1 MSAASRGARI
11 ASPASFTSSRSG
23 EAVFKLISTTKSRLG
38 AQRAVRYVARVRP
51 GDRDEPGVETVQLRD
66 GEGEVLT
73 RARPGALF
81 EENREA
87 ADAAFEALELT
98 PEAENLT
105 PAREDVNEAAE
116 ALGRAE
122 ARVREVEGEEF
133 VPPGPAP
140 PAAPEAAK
148 MEAVLAAHGV
158 AEPDPALALHQALA
172 LALLDAERERERLKR
187 ARRRA
192 GLAAESEEPGGHT
205 PDRGAAAAPGG
216 RAAVAVRATAPAR
229 PGAGVAAAAAAET
242 PGA

>member
-1 MSAASRGARI
+1 MVSAASRGARI

-66 GEGEVLT
+66 GDGAVLT
-73 RARPGALF
+73 RARAGAPF

-105 PAREDVNEAAE
+105 PEWEDVNEAGE

-148 MEAVLAAHGV
+148 MEAALVAHGV

-172 LALLDAERERERLKR
+172 RWRICETGWPTTSPS
-187 ARRRA
+187 RRRSAATRTGWLSNWRCATRWRRISRTRA
-192 GLAAESEEPGGHT
+192 GCCI
-205 PDRGAAAAPGG
+205 
-216 RAAVAVRATAPAR
+216 
-229 PGAGVAAAAAAET
+229 
-242 PGA
+242 